1 MTNMMKNIGKYQL
14 LKELGSGATSTVYL
28 AQDQFNNQLVALKLF
43 SPASML
49 DSEGINAYHKLLV
62 TEASLAGKLS
72 HPHIVKIF
80 DAVLE
85 GELNYMVMEYV
96 QGDTLEKYTQA
107 NQLLPFTEVAEIIYK
122 CAKALEYA
130 QHQGVIHRDIKPANI
145 MLTDEGDIKITDFGS
160 ALIEN
165 NHISQQLTQVTG
177 VGSPSYM
184 SPEQIQELPLTHQTD
199 IYSLG
204 VTMYALLTGKLPFH
218 GDSSYGLLYQIMNS
232 TPPQP
237 CKLRPEISERLEKI
251 VMRAMHRDVLLRY
264 ATWKELARDL
274 VDFVTHYSEE
284 EENISDTEKFDKMR
298 GLHFF
303 QNVGDIELWEV
314 LRISEW
320 RAVKRGQKVL
330 HEGDECLT
338 FFIIA
343 DGEMNITRQGYVLDS
358 LQQGDCFGE
367 MKNFSD
373 RPVLRSTGV
382 EAASEATLI
391 GIDLAA
397 LALASVEC
405 RFQLDDAFLYIL
417 LSRLNKANVRIARL
431 MSSQWS
437 GSTHKR

>member
-1 MTNMMKNIGKYQL
+1 MKSIGKYEL
-14 LKELGSGATSTVYL
+14 LKKLGSGATSTVYL
-28 AQDQFNNQLVALKLF
+28 AQDQFNNQQVALKLF
-43 SPASML
+43 NPASML
-49 DSEGINAYHKLLV
+49 DSENINAYHKLLV

-96 QGDTLEKYTQA
+96 QGDTLEKYTKS
-107 NQLLPFTEVAEIIYK
+107 NQLLPFSEVAEIIYK

-130 QHQGVIHRDIKPANI
+130 QQQGVIHRDIKPANI
-145 MLTDEGDIKITDFGS
+145 MLTYDGAVKITDFGS

-204 VTMYALLTGKLPFH
+204 VTMFALLTGKLPFH
-218 GDSSYGLLYQIMNS
+218 ADSSYGLLYQIMNS
-232 TPPQP
+232 TPPQLR
-237 CKLRPEISERLEKI
+237 KFRPEISEQLEKI
-251 VMRAMHRDVLLRY
+251 VLRAMHRDALLRY
-264 ATWKELARDL
+264 ATWKEFCRDL
-274 VDFVTHYSEE
+274 VDFVTAHSEE
-284 EENISDTEKFDKMR
+284 EEDISDTEKFDKMR

-314 LRISEW
+314 LRISQW
-320 RAVKRGQKVL
+320 REVSKGQKIL
-330 HEGDECLT
+330 HEGDECFT

-343 DGEMNITRQGYVLDS
+343 AGEMNITRQGYVLDT

-367 MKNFSD
+367 MKNYAD
-373 RPVLRSTGV
+373 RHVLRTTGV

-431 MSSQWS
+431 LSSQWADTS
-437 GSTHKR
+437 KKR